1 MKIELISIGKENEK
15 MYAAAIDE
23 FSKRINRYQ
32 KFTIK
37 NIASKAI
44 ATSPIAQQLTSEGL
58 QIENAM
64 QDGDILIIL
73 DDKGKTLQ
81 TEQFAKHVDKWQQL
95 PGKRIVFLIGGA
107 YGISDHIKQKATFSL
122 SLSAF
127 TFPHQLVRLIFVEQL
142 YRAYTVLNNENY
154 HHE

>member
-15 MYAAAIDE
+15 MYAAAIEE
-23 FSKRINRYQ
+23 FAKRINRYQ

-44 ATSPIAQQLTSEGL
+44 ATSPIAQQLTTEGL
-58 QIENAM
+58 QIENALT
-64 QDGDILIIL
+64 DDDILIVL
-73 DDKGKTLQ
+73 DDKGKTL
-81 TEQFAKHVDKWQQL
+81 TTTAFASQLDKWQQS

-107 YGISDHIKQKATFSL
+107 YGISNHIKAKANYSL

-127 TFPHQLVRLIFVEQL
+127 TFPHQLVRLLFTEQL

-154 HHE
+154 HHD

>member
-122 SLSAF
+122 SLSAL

>member
-1 MKIELISIGKENEK
+1 MKIELLSIGKENEK

-23 FSKRINRYQ
+23 FCKRINRYQ

-44 ATSPIAQQLTSEGL
+44 PTSPIAQQLTTEGL
-58 QIENAM
+58 QIENAL
-64 QDGDILIIL
+64 QDDDILIIL
-73 DDKGKTLQ
+73 DDKGKTLD
-81 TEQFAKHVDKWQQL
+81 TIQFANSIEKWQQL

-107 YGISDHIKQKATFSL
+107 YGISDHVKQKAKYSL

-127 TFPHQLVRLIFVEQL
+127 TFPHQLVRLIFAEQL
-142 YRAYTVLNNENY
+142 YRAFTVLNNENY
-154 HHE
+154 HHQ